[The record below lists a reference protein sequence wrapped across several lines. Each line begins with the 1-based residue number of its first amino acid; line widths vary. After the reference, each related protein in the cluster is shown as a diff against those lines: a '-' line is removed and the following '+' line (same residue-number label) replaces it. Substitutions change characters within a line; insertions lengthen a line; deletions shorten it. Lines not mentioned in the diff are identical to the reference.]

1 MGIRGL
7 WTTFRRHFTPVE
19 PLDVPK
25 ERIGIDM
32 FSLVYTYRAN
42 IDELLEVL
50 QTWTAH
56 GHTLHCVWDGTAPK
70 EKQEIIGQR
79 RNARE
84 SAIEKKNDLE
94 KYLTDY
100 GNELS
105 EADIKHLKTAITS
118 LSWQGW
124 HMTGSM
130 KRYIQET
137 LGPSVIHI
145 FAAGEADDILIE
157 MMTNKTISIVLSLD
171 SDLFAM
177 GAEHIWRLLRIR
189 GKWLIENI
197 YVENVCTAVGVSLAQ
212 LQEACYLAGWDRCH
226 LNGGTYMT
234 FESALN
240 RIKHYQ
246 TCDAVLERFPL
257 DTEDTG
263 AMERLSTLKK
273 ESKHRWQQI
282 LRERVNP
289 V

>member
-7 WTTFRRHFTPVE
+7 WTTFRRQFSTID
-19 PLDVPK
+19 PLDVPN

-42 IDELLEVL
+42 TDDLLTLL
-50 QTWTAH
+50 QSWSDH
-56 GHTLHCVWDGTAPK
+56 GHTLVCVWDGTAPK

-79 RNARE
+79 RSVRE
-84 SAIEKKNDLE
+84 SANEKKHDLE
-94 KYLTDY
+94 TYLTDY
-100 GNELS
+100 GNQLS
-105 EADIKHLKTAITS
+105 DTDIKHLKTAITS

-130 KRYIQET
+130 KRHIQET
-137 LGPSVIHI
+137 LGPSVTHI
-145 FAAGEADDILIE
+145 FAPGEADDVLIE
-157 MMTNKTISIVLSLD
+157 MMADKTISIVLSLD

-189 GKWLIENI
+189 GKWLLEDI
-197 YVENVCTAVGVSLAQ
+197 YVEHVCTAVGISLAQ
-212 LQEACYLAGWDRCH
+212 LQDACYLAGWDRCH
-226 LNGGTYMT
+226 LNGGTYMS

-246 TCDAVLERFPL
+246 SCETVLERFPL
-257 DTEDTG
+257 ENTDTTESIG
-263 AMERLSTLKK
+263 RLCTLKK
-273 ESKHRWQQI
+273 ESKCRWQQI
-282 LRERVNP
+282 LRGRNP